1 MIRLCAF
8 ADESSPTLE
17 GQIDA
22 LKRNNISL
30 IELRTIDDKNVFD
43 LTKKEAKKISKTL
56 IKNGIK
62 VWSLGS
68 PVGKVDIDT
77 DFKQYTKKFIRL
89 LKNAKIFGT
98 DKIRMFSFFNAKN
111 KPEKVYE
118 KLSILV
124 KIASKYNI
132 ELYHENEKGIFG
144 DTVESVIKL
153 LDNVKGLKS
162 VYDPANFI
170 QCGEDSLYS
179 LQALHAKADYFH
191 IKDVIKE
198 TDQLVPAGEGDGN
211 IAKLINDIKGDS
223 VLTLEPH
230 LAVFD
235 AFKQVDNTEMK
246 HKFKFTS
253 NVEAFAFAVKSL
265 KELLVKNGYREINGE
280 FVK

>member
-30 IELRTIDDKNVFD
+30 IELRTIDGKNVFD
-43 LTKKEAKKISKTL
+43 LTKEEAKEISKTL
-56 IKNGIK
+56 AKNGVS

-68 PVGKVDIDT
+68 PVGKVDIET
-77 DFKQYTKKFIRL
+77 DFKEYTKKFTTL
-89 LKNAKIFGT
+89 MENAVVLGT
-98 DKIRMFSFFNAKN
+98 NKIRMFSFFNAKD
-111 KPEKVYE
+111 KSQKVYD
-118 KLSILV
+118 KLSSLV
-124 KIASKYNI
+124 KIASKYGV
-132 ELYHENEKGIFG
+132 ELYHENEKEIFG
-144 DTVESVIKL
+144 DTVENVLKL

-179 LQALHAKADYFH
+179 LKALHSKSGYFH

-198 TDQLVPAGEGDGN
+198 TGELVPAGEGDGN
-211 IAKLINDIKGDS
+211 ISKLIKDIKGDC

-230 LAVFD
+230 LKVFK
-235 AFKQVDNTEMK
+235 AFSQIDGTEMK
-246 HKFKFTS
+246 NKYSFET
-253 NVEAFAFAVKSL
+253 NEQAFDYAVSSL
-265 KELLVKNGYREINGE
+265 KKLLLKNGYKEEKGVFI
-280 FVK
+280 K

>member
-30 IELRTIDDKNVFD
+30 IELRTINDKNVFD

-56 IKNGIK
+56 AKNGIK

-68 PVGKVDIDT
+68 PVGKIDIDT
-77 DFKQYTKKFIRL
+77 DFSEYTKKFIRL

-111 KPEKVYE
+111 KPETVYE

-124 KIASKYNI
+124 KIAS
-132 ELYHENEKGIFG
+132 EHGVSLYHENEKGIFG
-144 DTVESVIKL
+144 DTVENVIKL

-179 LQALHAKADYFH
+179 LKALHSKSGYFH

-198 TDQLVPAGEGDGN
+198 TGELVPAGEGDGN
-211 IAKLINDIKGDS
+211 IAKLINDIKGDR

-230 LAVFD
+230 LKVFN
-235 AFKQVDNTEMK
+235 AFSKIDDTELK
-246 HKFKFTS
+246 NKYVFGS
-253 NVEAFAFAVKSL
+253 NEQAFDFAVNSL
-265 KELLVKNGYREINGE
+265 KKLLTENGYKEEKGV
-280 FVK
+280 FAK